1 MKVKQ
6 VQWES
11 TRLLFAELVA
21 FAIMPSQSASTVPKQ
36 LWQTGEASAWAKD
49 RRTYHTV
56 KDLSSLAKFFQ
67 KKKTQQNNTQVWEHI
82 HGEQSLGK
90 GVPGWGIKVKHKTRC
105 REWCSGYHNII
116 LTVRLMNYR
125 NSSLNLQW
133 FHHHRKCFFFFFF
146 FFYENMLD
154 LSLKL
159 GWNGDY
165 FIWCCFSF
173 DVHGCLKL

>member
-11 TRLLFAELVA
+11 TRLPFAELVA
-21 FAIMPSQSASTVPKQ
+21 FARMSSQSASTVPKQ

-49 RRTYHTV
+49 MRTHHME

-67 KKKTQQNNTQVWEHI
+67 KQKQNNPQVWEHI

-90 GVPGWGIKVKHKTRC
+90 GSPGWGIKVKHKTRC
-105 REWCSGYHNII
+105 RERCSGYYNRI
-116 LTVRLMNYR
+116 LTVTLINCR
-125 NSSLNLQW
+125 NSSLNLRW
-133 FHHHRKCFFFFFF
+133 FHHHRKYFFFFFF

-173 DVHGCLKL
+173 DVHRCLKL

>member
-1 MKVKQ
+1 MRIYQ
-6 VQWES
+6 
-11 TRLLFAELVA
+11 A
-21 FAIMPSQSASTVPKQ
+21 AICWACGFCQNALPVCFHSSKATLTNRRSLSMSKGQENIPHGERPQQ
-36 LWQTGEASAWAKD
+36 LGQI
-49 RRTYHTV
+49 
-56 KDLSSLAKFFQ
+56 LS

-146 FFYENMLD
+146 FFLWKHVGSIFKI
-154 LSLKL
+154 SLKWRL
-159 GWNGDY
+159 LHMVL
-165 FIWCCFSF
+165 F
-173 DVHGCLKL
+173 